1 MKLILKLFI
10 YGIVIPFIVIWL
22 SFYITNYFQK
32 YIPEMLVRRFNGRI
46 SENFFYNT
54 LWYYLFCVLYKIF
67 KNRKRKIVVLI
78 FLVLIP
84 FLPLL
89 PFIPLI
95 ISWETSF
102 ELIILECSL
111 LINLLFY
118 LLFFA
123 SKWMYNLVNNK
134 INKVEVS

>member
-54 LWYYLFCVLYKIF
+54 LWYYLFCVLYKIE
-67 KNRKRKIVVLI
+67 KEK
-78 FLVLIP
+78 
-84 FLPLL
+84 
-89 PFIPLI
+89 
-95 ISWETSF
+95 
-102 ELIILECSL
+102 
-111 LINLLFY
+111 
-118 LLFFA
+118 
-123 SKWMYNLVNNK
+123 
-134 INKVEVS
+134 